1 MKTDST
7 FNGTGTT
14 KLGLMA
20 SPFESSSDEKARKT
34 AEIGHIERDGA
45 WDPAVVAGSDGLS
58 LCDDSCEAVSGEAS
72 VKRVLGLGG
81 VFRGGCTVERSP
93 AYQPCLLLAPG
104 PACVAAAPRVAPP
117 CLQSTLCNPL
127 LRATPSTRE
136 SWASVERAPW
146 ATAARSTAAAGTLR
160 QRGGACHARE
170 ARAFRRSRP

>member
-1 MKTDST
+1 MAEGVATVVHRVIHNLSP
-7 FNGTGTT
+7 NTT
-14 KLGLMA
+14 KHTYTGYIGA
-20 SPFESSSDEKARKT
+20 PYDRGARPHGAHAPVAPREFIAPTTNESCSDEKARKT

-45 WDPAVVAGSDGLS
+45 WDPAVAAGSDGLS

-81 VFRGGCTVERSP
+81 VFRGGRTVERSP

-136 SWASVERAPW
+136 SWASV
-146 ATAARSTAAAGTLR
+146 
-160 QRGGACHARE
+160 
-170 ARAFRRSRP
+170 